1 MKNNK
6 IKLKIST
13 ITLILVFAISGILI
27 SLSAVNAQSSTVTYP
42 LIGATPNPVGVN
54 QETLLLVGITQQTQ
68 ATTEGWENITV
79 TVEKPDGST
88 EILGPF
94 RTDSTGLTG
103 AIYVPTMVGTY
114 TLQTNFPRQFYNHTG
129 MGFGGPV
136 HIETWMEASTSDKI
150 ELVVQEDPIQYYPA
164 HPLPDE
170 YWTRPVD
177 AQLREWSVLM
187 GSWLTDTP
195 ANYYAPYNEDAPETP
210 HILWV
215 TPLTTGGL
223 VGGASGEHA
232 YEGGDAY
239 EGKFGAGFF
248 GGGNPLIISGRL
260 YYEKY
265 AGPDVYKETAC
276 VDLHTGKELWSR
288 TLLDNRTIT
297 RGQLFY
303 WDTYDYHG
311 VYDYLWVQ
319 TGGGFFDPSPPTWNA
334 FDSYTG
340 DWVYALVGVPSGT
353 LAYGPKGEL
362 LIYSVDQSNNFMTMW
377 NSSAIPDCYASNQY
391 GTMGFGQWEPMGK
404 TIDAQGPTVVTS
416 TTPFGLNGYQL
427 NVSIPENLPGSVQEV
442 VVGEKVVG
450 VSVTSAAVTTW
461 ALSLERGEEG
471 ELLFMNTWQ
480 APDSWTNANLTI
492 SFGTISCADG
502 LFTLRSKEDR
512 VRYGFSTDTG
522 DYLWVTEP
530 LSQLDHLMGG
540 FPGESGAIANGIF
553 YSGTVSGVF
562 KAFDAM
568 SGDLLW
574 TYEAYDP
581 LREIL
586 WSNNW
591 PISLLFITDG
601 KVYLTHTE
609 HSPVDPMPRGAPF
622 ICLNATTGDVIFRI
636 DGAFRGTVWGG
647 KGVIGDSII
656 ATMDTYDQR
665 IYAIGKGPSA
675 TTVDVS
681 FDAVPVGKGCT
692 IRGKVLDDSPG
703 TKTPE
708 MALRFPNGVPA
719 VSEESMSDWM
729 LYVYKQFE
737 IPMGAVPA
745 VGVQVK
751 IQIVDPTGTYAWI
764 GTATTDA
771 TGNFGYSFVPTMKG
785 LYTIIATFDGSRAYY
800 GSYATTYLTAD
811 PEVAA
816 YPSYPGYQGPSASE
830 VANSVVA
837 NLPAD
842 ATPQEVAQA
851 VVNAMPEYPEQQ
863 ELTIPEYTTMDI
875 ILAVLVLVAIIIGI
889 ISILLRKK

>member
-1 MKNNK
+1 MEKHKNK
-6 IKLKIST
+6 SKIST
-13 ITLILVFAISGILI
+13 VALILILTLSGLLI
-27 SLSAVNAQSSTVTYP
+27 SLPAIKGQSSTMTYP

-79 TVEKPDGST
+79 TVERPDGST
-88 EILGPF
+88 ETLGPF

-103 AIYVPTMVGTY
+103 AIYVPTMIGTY
-114 TLQTNFPRQFYNHTG
+114 YLQTNFPRQFYNHTSIG
-129 MGFGGPV
+129 IFGPV
-136 HIETWMEASTSDKI
+136 SIETWMEASTSEKI
-150 ELVVQEDPIQYYPA
+150 ELVVQEDPVTYYPA
-164 HPLPDE
+164 HQLPSE

-177 AQLREWSVLM
+177 AQLREWSNLM
-187 GSWLTDTP
+187 GSWLTATP

-276 VDLHTGKELWSR
+276 VDLHTGEELWSR
-288 TLLDNRTIT
+288 PLLDNRTMT

-319 TGGGFFDPSPPTWNA
+319 VGGGFFDPTPPTWHA

-340 DWVYALVGVPSGT
+340 DWVYALVDVPSGT

-362 LIYSVDQSNNFMTMW
+362 LMYSVNQRNNYMTMW
-377 NSSAIPDCYASNQY
+377 NSSAIPDCYASSQF
-391 GTMGFGQWEPMGK
+391 GTMGWGQWEPMGK
-404 TIDAQGPTVVTS
+404 TIDAQGPTVITS

-427 NVSIPENLPGSVQEV
+427 NVSIPENLPGSVREV

-450 VSVTSAAVTTW
+450 ASVTNTEVSTW
-461 ALSLERGEEG
+461 ALSLERGKEG

-480 APDSWTNANLTI
+480 APDSWANANLTI

-681 FDAVPVGKGCT
+681 FDAVPIGKGCT
-692 IRGKVLDDSPG
+692 IRGRVTDESPG
-703 TKTPE
+703 TKSPE
-708 MALRFPNGVPA
+708 VALRFPNGVPA
-719 VSEESMSDWM
+719 ISEESMSDWM

-745 VGVQVK
+745 IGVQVK
-751 IQIVDPTGTYAWI
+751 IQIVDPNGVYAWI

-800 GSYATTYLTAD
+800 GSYSTTYLTAD
-811 PEVAA
+811 PEPAS
-816 YPSYPGYQGPSASE
+816 YPTYPGYQGPSAQD

-837 NLPAD
+837 SLPAD

-863 ELTIPEYTTMDI
+863 ELAIPEYTTMDI
-875 ILAVLVLVAIIIGI
+875 ILAVLVIVAIIIGI
-889 ISILLRKK
+889 LSILLKKK